1 MERPFKAPLYPLT
14 PIAGLAASI
23 FLIAFIEPTVL
34 ILGLELSIIAL
45 LVYYIKMVGH
55 TRLRIAFGGMSL
67 GLGAFTSY
75 LAYLI
80 GTSQIKLNGIS
91 PEATTAVFYALI
103 FVSLIQILA
112 GILNITTTSD

>member
-1 MERPFKAPLYPLT
+1 
-14 PIAGLAASI
+14 LAASI

-45 LVYYIKMVGH
+45 IVYYIKMVGYH
-55 TRLRIAFGGMSL
+55 RIRIAFGGMSL
-67 GLGAFTSY
+67 GLGAFTSF

-80 GTSQIKLNGIS
+80 GTKQIKLNGIS
-91 PEATTAVFYALI
+91 PEATTAVFYVLI
-103 FVSLIQILA
+103 FASLIQILA